1 MKYCNAGT
9 HHVWLRSGTPM
20 DIAQLC
26 CTITKPMQHRSDL
39 PRTSDFLT
47 AMTTPDWINKF
58 QQLETGPLD
67 GNVCRKCI
75 QDEKINEDGNSQR
88 RKINRL
94 TKDGKFFLKIDFS
107 NKCNL
112 KCVMCNSQRST
123 AWLKDEQ
130 KLSVLLPDWDFN
142 LLPPDNMDEN
152 FWLELPI
159 SFWKNLG
166 AIEVSGGEPL
176 YHSQFIDFLEF
187 LIEYV
192 PNMLL
197 RIITNGTL
205 LDDRILKILSKFSR
219 AAILISVD
227 GWRDDVYQYAR
238 GGKQHELPKVKEN
251 ILKFHKVVSLTS
263 IVDTNHPI
271 TYDQQPLA
279 RQWLADQG
287 ISNIRHQQDFCM
299 HPEYMD
305 SRRVLPKYI
314 FDSGEKESL
323 EQQQEFKKYI
333 LALDK
338 IRGTDILK
346 VRPEFETWFSDLEKR
361 FVKIK

>member
-9 HHVWLRSGTPM
+9 HHLWLRSGSPQ

-26 CTITKPMQHRSDL
+26 CSVTKPMQHRSDL
-39 PRTSDFLT
+39 PKTSDFL
-47 AMTTPDWINKF
+47 ALIQTPEWINRYK
-58 QQLETGPLD
+58 QLETGPLD

-75 QDEKINEDGNSQR
+75 EDEKINTLGNSQR

-94 TKDGKFFLKIDFS
+94 TRDGKFFLKIDFS

-123 AWLKDEQ
+123 AWRKDEQ
-130 KLSVLLPDWDFN
+130 KLSVLLPDFDFGM
-142 LLPPDNMDEN
+142 LPPDDMDDK
-152 FWLELPI
+152 FWLELPL
-159 SFWKNLG
+159 SFWRNLG

-192 PNMLL
+192 PKMLL

-205 LDDRILKILSKFSR
+205 LDDRILNILSRFKR
-219 AAILISVD
+219 AEILVSVD
-227 GWRDDVYQYAR
+227 GWRDDIYQYAR
-238 GGKQHELPKVKEN
+238 GGKQHELAKVKEN
-251 ILKFHKVVSLTS
+251 ILKFHKVVSKTS

-271 TYDQQPLA
+271 TYDQKPLA
-279 RQWLADQG
+279 EQWLANQ
-287 ISNIRHQQDFCM
+287 NIRKTIQHQQDFCM

-314 FDSGEKESL
+314 FDSGEEESL
-323 EQQQEFKKYI
+323 EQQQQFKKYI

-346 VRPEFETWFSDLEKR
+346 VRPEFETWFSDLEK
-361 FVKIK
+361 IK